1 MNWDALGAIAE
12 LVGAIAVLLTLI
24 YLAVQIRQNN
34 KLAEVQLMQAE
45 SSFEHF
51 LLEYSVFL
59 QTNQE
64 VGKTLAAMLVLISY
78 GGERPITHGD
88 YMSARYGLM
97 PLKVGIQN
105 CYQRYKQG
113 LISESV
119 YLSDTLIYLEEFG
132 GYMLLLDLP
141 MTEEFRKELCKRVE
155 NNLEKQL
162 HSGSLDQK
170 GMDRWQEVFS
180 GRKLQSFY
188 GAWST

>member
-1 MNWDALGAIAE
+1 
-12 LVGAIAVLLTLI
+12 AVLLTLI
-24 YLAVQIRQNN
+24 YLAVQISQNN

-51 LLEYSVFL
+51 LLEYSVL
-59 QTNQE
+59 LGSSKELGQ
-64 VGKTLAAMLVLISY
+64 TLAAMLVLISY
-78 GGERPITHGD
+78 GQERPITHGD
-88 YMSARYGLM
+88 YMGARYGLM

-105 CYQRYKQG
+105 CYQRYRQG

-141 MTEEFRKELCKRVE
+141 MTKEFRQELCKRVE
-155 NNLEKQL
+155 DNLEKQL
-162 HSGSLDQK
+162 RSGSLGQK

-180 GRKLQSFY
+180 GKKLQSFY